1 MIGAQSC
8 SVNGLSQSIDF
19 MVHRGPAHHYQRQAA
34 NGQVLAPIQ
43 RQSPPPPLPSHTQKP
58 IVNSVCVSKHYIGG
72 GGGTGDGSPLPT
84 PQRKCFSEVALLT
97 HLDLQMTYNS
107 SVYSYRIQQ
116 QC

>member
-43 RQSPPPPLPSHTQKP
+43 RHPPPPPQSHTET
-58 IVNSVCVSKHYIGG
+58 NSEQCVCVSKHYIGG
-72 GGGTGDGSPLPT
+72 GALVM
-84 PQRKCFSEVALLT
+84 VAHCPHHKENASLK
-97 HLDLQMTYNS
+97 
-107 SVYSYRIQQ
+107 
-116 QC
+116 

>member
-43 RQSPPPPLPSHTQKP
+43 RHPPLLPSHTQKP
-58 IVNSVCVSKHYIGG
+58 IVNSVCVCLNITWG

>member
-43 RQSPPPPLPSHTQKP
+43 RQSPPPPPQSHTET
-58 IVNSVCVSKHYIGG
+58 NSEQCVCVSKHYMG

>member
-43 RQSPPPPLPSHTQKP
+43 RQSPPPPPQSHTET
-58 IVNSVCVSKHYIGG
+58 NSEQCVCVSKHYIGG
-72 GGGTGDGSPLPT
+72 GGGPLVM
-84 PQRKCFSEVALLT
+84 VAHCPHHKENASLK
-97 HLDLQMTYNS
+97 
-107 SVYSYRIQQ
+107 
-116 QC
+116 